1 MVGVGNLGVR
11 GSGVRGGRGGVWND
25 IIKVGEELER
35 LGLEFGLS
43 FVGEVGNEGDIRFWV
58 DRWVGGVRL
67 CDRFPRLYH
76 LEGGDRWRWELHESG
91 EFTVKE
97 LTKMVEEKILEV
109 NNGGGAMIWN
119 K

>member
-1 MVGVGNLGVR
+1 
-11 GSGVRGGRGGVWND
+11 
-25 IIKVGEELER
+25 
-35 LGLEFGLS
+35 
-43 FVGEVGNEGDIRFWV
+43 V

-76 LEGGDRWRWELHESG
+76 LDRRKEDLVVEKGKWVEVIMFDIRDRWRWELHESG